1 MAIISSGGV
10 IQVVRWDSATVTN
23 VTTSNSEWSIGAS
36 QSPLLTTKAANSN
49 FIYCCCLGAESDL
62 SDSAAVNG
70 FFRLVYTT
78 NNFSSTD
85 YVSSTKA
92 QVAGLTVDQHSGT
105 NDSTII
111 TNYDGSHAAGTEI
124 GFRLNFTKTQD
135 PSYQFNQQ
143 SLSGQ
148 PSGTSNYAYGYVME
162 IGA

>member
-23 VTTSNSEWSIGAS
+23 VTSSNSEWSIGAS

-62 SDSAAVNG
+62 TAQSNG

-85 YVSSTKA
+85 YVSSSKT
-92 QVAGLTVDQHSGT
+92 QVVGLTLDAHSGT

-111 TNYDGSHAAGTEI
+111 TNYDGSHAAGTQI
-124 GFRLNFTKTQD
+124 GFRLNFTKTTD

>member
-23 VTTSNSEWSIGAS
+23 VTSSNSEWSIAAS

-62 SDSAAVNG
+62 TAQSNG

-85 YVSSTKA
+85 YVSSSKA
-92 QVAGLTVDQHSGT
+92 QVAGLTFDAQSGT
-105 NDSTII
+105 NENTII
-111 TNYDGSHAAGTEI
+111 TNYDGSHAAGTQI
-124 GFRLNFTKTQD
+124 GFRLNFTKTTD
-135 PSYQFNQQ
+135 PSYECNQQ
-143 SLSGQ
+143 TLTGQ

>member
-23 VTTSNSEWSIGAS
+23 VTSSNSEWSIAAS

-49 FIYCCCLGAESDL
+49 FIYCCHLGAESDL
-62 SDSAAVNG
+62 TAQSNG

-85 YVSSTKA
+85 YVSSSKA
-92 QVAGLTVDQHSGT
+92 QVMGLTLDAHSGT

-111 TNYDGSHAAGTEI
+111 TNYDGSHAAGTQI
-124 GFRLNFTKTQD
+124 GFRLNFTKTSD

-148 PSGTSNYAYGYVME
+148 PSSTSNYAYGYVME

>member
-10 IQVVRWDSATVTN
+10 IQVVRWDSASVTN
-23 VTTSNSEWSIGAS
+23 VTSSNSEWSIGAS

-49 FIYCCCLGAESDL
+49 FIYCCHLGAESDL
-62 SDSAAVNG
+62 TSQTNG

-85 YVSSTKA
+85 YVSSSKA
-92 QVAGLTVDQHSGT
+92 QVMGLTLDAHSGT

-111 TNYDGSHAAGTEI
+111 TNYDGSHAAGTQI
-124 GFRLNFTKTQD
+124 GFRLNFTKTSD

-148 PSGTSNYAYGYVME
+148 PSSTSNYAYGYVME

>member
-23 VTTSNSEWSIGAS
+23 VTSSNSEWSIAAS

-62 SDSAAVNG
+62 TAQSNG

-85 YVSSTKA
+85 YVSSSKA
-92 QVAGLTVDQHSGT
+92 QVAGLTFDAHSGT
-105 NDSTII
+105 NENTIV
-111 TNYDGSHAAGTEI
+111 TNYDGSHAAGTQI
-124 GFRLNFTKTQD
+124 GFRLNFTKTSD

>member
-49 FIYCCCLGAESDL
+49 FIYCCHLGAESDL
-62 SDSAAVNG
+62 TAQSNG

-85 YVSSTKA
+85 YVSSSKA
-92 QVAGLTVDQHSGT
+92 QVMGLTLDAHSGT

-111 TNYDGSHAAGTEI
+111 TNYDGSHAAGTQI
-124 GFRLNFTKTQD
+124 GFRLNFTKTQ
-135 PSYQFNQQ
+135 
-143 SLSGQ
+143 
-148 PSGTSNYAYGYVME
+148 YV
-162 IGA
+162 

>member
-23 VTTSNSEWSIGAS
+23 VTSSNSEWSIAAS

-49 FIYCCCLGAESDL
+49 FIYCCHLGAESDL
-62 SDSAAVNG
+62 TAQSNG

-85 YVSSTKA
+85 YVSSSKA
-92 QVAGLTVDQHSGT
+92 QVAGLTFDDTSGT
-105 NDSTII
+105 NDHTII
-111 TNYDGSHAAGTEI
+111 TNYDGSHAAGTQI
-124 GFRLNFTKTQD
+124 GFRLNFTKTTD

-148 PSGTSNYAYGYVME
+148 PSSTSNYSYGYVME

>member
-23 VTTSNSEWSIGAS
+23 VTSSNSEWSIAAS

-49 FIYCCCLGAESDL
+49 FIYCCHLGAESDL
-62 SDSAAVNG
+62 TAQSNG

-85 YVSSTKA
+85 YVSSSKT
-92 QVAGLTVDQHSGT
+92 QVVGLTLDAHSGT

-111 TNYDGSHAAGTEI
+111 TNYDGSHAAGTQI
-124 GFRLNFTKTQD
+124 GFRLNFTKTSD

-148 PSGTSNYAYGYVME
+148 PSSTSNYAYGYVME